1 MIRVIGCVLLAIV
14 LFAPQM
20 SRAELIM
27 LDERACGARHRLS
40 VGDLLEVGLPG
51 NPTTGY
57 VWTATAIP
65 EQLCQQGEPAHLSDS
80 PAVGAGGIT
89 VFRFTVISAGNANLD
104 LAYRRPWEN
113 QLQPARTCSIQL
125 QLALSAEHAA
135 NSLLPLSTARIQVA
149 AEFDRLDIALGKAA
163 GMLGKTGLTG
173 DEARLVLAET
183 SKEFSYAIDCSTV
196 DPGGWLTTIEPAGY
210 RSFEGNDISD
220 QEQVKRI
227 LKRHKPVLSEVFR
240 SVEGYDAVG
249 AEKHKNA
256 E

>member
-1 MIRVIGCVLLAIV
+1 
-14 LFAPQM
+14 
-20 SRAELIM
+20 M
-27 LDERACGARHRLS
+27 LDEKACGLRHRLS
-40 VGDLLEVGLPG
+40 VRDLLEVRLPG

-65 EQLCQQGEPAHLSDS
+65 EQLCQQGEPVHLSDS

-89 VFRFTVISAGNANLD
+89 VFRFTVVSAGNANLD

-149 AEFDRLDIALGKAA
+149 AEFDRLDIALSKAA
-163 GMLGKTGLTG
+163 GKLGKTGLTG
-173 DEARLVLAET
+173 DEARRVLAET

-196 DPGGWLTTIEPAGY
+196 DPGGGGRPPLNQPAIAALRARIFLIRK
-210 RSFEGNDISD
+210 RSNGF
-220 QEQVKRI
+220 
-227 LKRHKPVLSEVFR
+227 
-240 SVEGYDAVG
+240 
-249 AEKHKNA
+249 
-256 E
+256 